1 MATMQHRQPRGG
13 PTRFPSVFRNEQPLH
28 GRELAGDLRVQN
40 MRGADPG
47 VVVMGGGIG
56 NYNTFSGCIGA
67 DLLSFALGHK
77 ARST

>member
-56 NYNTFSGCIGA
+56 N
-67 DLLSFALGHK
+67 
-77 ARST
+77 